1 MTKINYYVNGTMVE
15 IEVEDDFASKYNE
28 LDHESK
34 KAAERH
40 RWHKR
45 KHLLRLDVID
55 EDAEILEDGSEDIEE
70 KVIKNEEYA
79 ALHKALKTLLPQ
91 QQDIIKKIYFEGKSK
106 IEVAREL
113 GITDAAVRN
122 RLRKIFEKIKK
133 VF

>member
-15 IEVEDDFASKYNE
+15 IEVEDAFATTYNE
-28 LDHESK
+28 MERESK

-40 RWHKR
+40 RCHKR

-55 EDAEILEDGSEDIEE
+55 EDDEILASSDEGIEE
-70 KVIKNEEYA
+70 TAINNEEYNT
-79 ALHKALKTLLPQ
+79 LHKALKTLLPQ
-91 QQDIIKKIYFEGKSK
+91 QQELIKKIYFEGKTQ
-106 IEVAREL
+106 IEVAKEL

-122 RLRKIFEKIKK
+122 RLKKIFEKIKK

>member
-55 EDAEILEDGSEDIEE
+55 EDGEILEDGAESTEE
-70 KVIKNEEYA
+70 KVIKDEEYA

-91 QQDIIKKIYFEGKSK
+91 QQDLIKKIYFEGKSQ

>member
-15 IEVEDDFASKYNE
+15 IEVEDAFATTYNAME
-28 LDHESK
+28 RESK

-55 EDAEILEDGSEDIEE
+55 EDDEILASSDEGIEE
-70 KVIKNEEYA
+70 TAIKNEEYNS
-79 ALHKALKTLLPQ
+79 LHKALKTLLPQ
-91 QQDIIKKIYFEGKSK
+91 QQELIKKIYFEGKTQ
-106 IEVAREL
+106 IEVAKEL

-122 RLRKIFEKIKK
+122 RLKKIFEKIKK
-133 VF
+133 VL

>member
-55 EDAEILEDGSEDIEE
+55 EDDEILASSDEDIEE
-70 KVIKNEEYA
+70 TAIKNEEYNT
-79 ALHKALKTLLPQ
+79 LHKALKTLLPQ
-91 QQDIIKKIYFEGKSK
+91 QQELIKKIYFEGKTQ
-106 IEVAREL
+106 IEVAKEL

-122 RLRKIFEKIKK
+122 RLKKIFEKIKK